1 MATLLLK
8 EKPTEGQISQISEEF
23 GDYIKVVVDVEKR
36 IIAAGG
42 KLHADGEE
50 LLLKRGSSQESL
62 WGGGIDL
69 VSKKIDCTAIINIRP
84 NQGND
89 SMEIL
94 DSSIREKFFEIIKNC
109 FERYGE

>member
-1 MATLLLK
+1 MTK
-8 EKPTEGQISQISEEF
+8 ISEEF
-23 GDYIKVVVDVEKR
+23 GDYVKVVVDTEKE

-50 LLLKRGSSQESL
+50 LLLGEGSRQENL

-69 VSKKIDCTAIINIRP
+69 LSKKIDCTAIINIRP
-84 NQGND
+84 NQRND

-94 DSSIREKFFEIIKNC
+94 NSTLRKRFFKIVKKYFSGYEK
-109 FERYGE
+109 